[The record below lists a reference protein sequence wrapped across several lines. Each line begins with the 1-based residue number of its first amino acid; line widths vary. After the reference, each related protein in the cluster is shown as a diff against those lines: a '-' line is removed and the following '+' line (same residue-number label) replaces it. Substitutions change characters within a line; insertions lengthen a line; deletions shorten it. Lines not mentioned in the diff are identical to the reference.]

1 MDINSD
7 KQLFIEA
14 DIDLIDGTDEL
25 RKEAASIIDLP
36 KADDRQPD
44 LQYFSA
50 IFVSTGT
57 NLNHAHFM
65 SSELLSAAKSI
76 PMKAVDVEHNEDDII
91 GHILDYAFIDMD
103 NKKLS
108 VAELVSMD
116 KEVLDSTNVHIVISG
131 VLYKSRF
138 PKIAKEMA
146 DGEWKVSMEAYYQD
160 YDLKIGSLILDKKEA
175 TMLGYDSSS
184 LTGKIVR
191 VVKKGIVLASGE
203 VTRVLR
209 GILFSGVGIVKNPA
223 NPPSVVLETAT
234 QNTTNT
240 STDIA
245 NEKEVVLDYDC
256 VVEKANNY
264 KISNVTMNSDTDIEI
279 TVDNKGNKDSKVT
292 KNAEGTISTNTT
304 LCSLFNKD
312 RVLCSELPVDADCG
326 VSNSKEFVTATTASK
341 HQEDLLVKL
350 ENKISK
356 ALNVL

>member
-1 MDINSD
+1 MDINYD

-14 DIDLIDGTDEL
+14 DINLIDGTDEL

-50 IFVSTGT
+50 IFVSNGT
-57 NLNHAHFM
+57 NLNNAHFM

-76 PMKAVDVEHNEDDII
+76 PMKAVDVEHNESDII

-108 VAELVSMD
+108 TAELGSMD
-116 KEVLDSTNVHIVISG
+116 KATLDSTDVHIVISG

-160 YDLKIGSLILDKKEA
+160 YDLKIGNLILDKKEA

-184 LTGKIVR
+184 LTGKMVR
-191 VVKKGIVLASGE
+191 VVKKGVVLASGSL
-203 VTRVLR
+203 THVLR

-223 NPPSVVLETAT
+223 NPPSVVLETAA

-240 STDIA
+240 ATGVG
-245 NEKEVVLDYDC
+245 NGKEVILDYDC
-256 VVEKANNY
+256 IVEKANSYIKNNAS
-264 KISNVTMNSDTDIEI
+264 INNDANIEI
-279 TVDNKGNKDSKVT
+279 VVDSKNSKVIENT
-292 KNAEGTISTNTT
+292 DGSMYTNTT
-304 LCSLFNKD
+304 LCSLFNND
-312 RVLCSELPVDADCG
+312 STLFPELLVDADCG
-326 VSNSKEFVTATTASK
+326 VNGSKEFVTTTNVSK
-341 HQEDLLVKL
+341 YQEDLLVKL